1 MEYDILLCDLDAF
14 FASVEQRDNPELR
27 DKPVIVGGRPEHRG
41 VVSTCSYQAR
51 AFGVRSAMPMSQ
63 AMRLCPQAVVLAGDM
78 RKYQEVSR
86 QVTKIYA
93 HYACALEIVSID
105 EAYVAV
111 PRGLGQE
118 MGCLIRSRVRNEL
131 QLPVSVGVSVN
142 KLLAKIACG
151 LAKPDGIRCLLPG
164 QVEEVLWPMPV
175 ETLPGVGPNTA
186 KRLHDAGIRTIS
198 QLAQC
203 SPDHLQAKLGK
214 FGPVLY
220 MYAHGIDERPLETER
235 EVKSVSEEITFP
247 EDKHDPAEVIATL
260 ALLSEEVGFR
270 LRKHGLWAKTVTLKL
285 RFSDF
290 STITRS
296 KTLSEPVN
304 TDSTIYHVAR
314 QLFVEHKGRP
324 PWRLAGVQ
332 ASNLV
337 RDHLNQLNMLHGPDE
352 VREERISRAA
362 DELRKK
368 YGRPVLHRAG
378 TVLLAKGERFV
389 SGGKSKKPDG
399 LSPCHVKP
407 S

>member
-63 AMRLCPQAVVLAGDM
+63 AIRLCPHAIVLPGNM
-78 RKYQEVSR
+78 RKYQEISR
-86 QVTKIYA
+86 QVTEIYA
-93 HYACALEIVSID
+93 QYACALEAVSID
-105 EAYVAV
+105 EAYIAV
-111 PRGLGQE
+111 PAGLGKE
-118 MGCLIRSRVRNEL
+118 IGYSIRSRVREEL
-131 QLPVSVGVSVN
+131 RLPVSVGVSVN

-151 LAKPDGIRCLLPG
+151 LAKPDGIRCLFPG

-175 ETLPGVGPNTA
+175 EKLPGVGPSTA
-186 KRLHDAGIRTIS
+186 KRLHDSGIRTIG

-203 SPDHLQAKLGK
+203 SAQHLRAKLGK
-214 FGPVLY
+214 FGPVLH
-220 MYAHGIDERPLETER
+220 MYAHGIDDRPLEAER
-235 EVKSVSEEITFP
+235 EARSISEEMTFP
-247 EDKHDPAEVIATL
+247 EDKHDPAEVIAML

-270 LRKHGLWAKTVTLKL
+270 LRKYGLWAKTVTLKL

-314 QLFVEHKGRP
+314 QLFVENKGRP

-337 RDHLNQLNMLHGPDE
+337 RDHASQITMLHGQDE
-352 VREERISRAA
+352 LREERLARAA

-378 TVLLAKGERFV
+378 TVLLAKGERSA
-389 SGGKSKKPDG
+389 SGSKPRKPG
-399 LSPCHVKP
+399 ES